1 MVTIMNKELLIKL
14 LKLDAEHTLKV
25 ESHEHLDFDY
35 FHIDLFGVVM
45 QEIGLPAGAY
55 EYLGSIFRDT
65 FIDKKR
71 RYISESEEFF
81 DGNKPS
87 FEAFFERALKQAEL
101 YQEGLKNQS
110 REERTRRLL
119 DGCCPVH
126 DLYMC
131 QVDDWYDEH
140 GQEYRSVGC
149 DISGCNVRAIVIEG
163 QPLMLL
169 GSSQHLLD

>member
-1 MVTIMNKELLIKL
+1 MNKGLLIKL
-14 LKLDAEHTLKV
+14 LKLHAQHNSKLDA
-25 ESHEHLDFDY
+25 HEHLDFDY

-55 EYLGSIFRDT
+55 EYLEVIFNDT
-65 FIDKKR
+65 FIDKER
-71 RYISESEEFF
+71 RYIDESEEFF

-87 FEAFFERALKQAEL
+87 IEAFFERALKQAEL
-101 YQEGLKNQS
+101 YQEGIKDQS
-110 REERTRRLL
+110 RSERTRRLL
-119 DGCCPVH
+119 DGRCPIH

-140 GQEYRSVGC
+140 GQEYLSVGC
-149 DISGCNVRAIVIEG
+149 DISGCSVRAIVTEG